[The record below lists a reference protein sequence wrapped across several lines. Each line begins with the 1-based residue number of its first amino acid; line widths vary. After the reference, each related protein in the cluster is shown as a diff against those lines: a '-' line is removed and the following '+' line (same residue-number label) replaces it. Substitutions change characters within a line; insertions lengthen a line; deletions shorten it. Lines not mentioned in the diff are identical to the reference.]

1 MTEDAQA
8 AKARVGKPEAAVLG
22 QLRKK
27 SHEELLF
34 LVEQLLERQP
44 DIKPL
49 IELLIE
55 LPMPN
60 ASQQGKTS
68 GKANTRTLNLSSIRK
83 QLDGALYY
91 AGGGWESAGLI
102 ATELSRLC
110 GIGDGFAEA
119 GEWANAQAVYAA
131 VTGEAIARYEE
142 LEDEWQIAAII
153 DDCTGGLALCLDTQH
168 ELPEDERLSAADR
181 EELLT
186 ALFESWKFGQD
197 YGGIDTDVVGTIMR
211 NVTEEERKLVEE
223 WLRQEI
229 SAGQAS
235 KWRNQSLVG
244 FLVKLQE
251 EAHITNEDLIEEY
264 RKAGLYKEVT
274 EKLLQLGREDEALH
288 VAYELL
294 TDPLEVTWFAE
305 KLVADEARREQAV
318 GLVER
323 KLKEIEQRPQGRT
336 QDYDAVRGVE
346 TYRSW
351 LEKKYSAYGQAE
363 QALNMARARFQAGPS
378 EATYNSVQSASQ
390 LSGQPDT
397 LWSTLRPELLAILEQ
412 QRKWGE
418 LVNIYLHE
426 GEIMQALAALNQME
440 HASTTSNYG
449 YGYSTRYAP
458 ESYQIQV
465 AKAAEEPYPEEAI
478 MLYKRMVERLINARG
493 RENYQQA
500 VGHLTRI
507 KRLYAKQ
514 GREEEWHTYITNL
527 RNSTKSLRA
536 LKEELEKQGL

>member
-8 AKARVGKPEAAVLG
+8 AKARAGKPEAAVLG

-27 SHEELLF
+27 SQEELLF

-60 ASQQGKTS
+60 AGQQGKTPVK
-68 GKANTRTLNLSSIRK
+68 GNTRTLNLSSIRK

-119 GEWANAQAVYAA
+119 GEWANAQTVYAA
-131 VTGEAIARYEE
+131 ITGEAIARYEE

-197 YGGIDTDVVGTIMR
+197 YGGIDTDVVGTIVR

-235 KWRNQSLVG
+235 KWRNEGVLS
-244 FLVKLQE
+244 FLAKLQE
-251 EAHITNEDLIEEY
+251 
-264 RKAGLYKEVT
+264 V
-274 EKLLQLGREDEALH
+274 
-288 VAYELL
+288 
-294 TDPLEVTWFAE
+294 
-305 KLVADEARREQAV
+305 
-318 GLVER
+318 
-323 KLKEIEQRPQGRT
+323 
-336 QDYDAVRGVE
+336 
-346 TYRSW
+346 
-351 LEKKYSAYGQAE
+351 
-363 QALNMARARFQAGPS
+363 
-378 EATYNSVQSASQ
+378 
-390 LSGQPDT
+390 
-397 LWSTLRPELLAILEQ
+397 
-412 QRKWGE
+412 
-418 LVNIYLHE
+418 
-426 GEIMQALAALNQME
+426 
-440 HASTTSNYG
+440 
-449 YGYSTRYAP
+449 
-458 ESYQIQV
+458 
-465 AKAAEEPYPEEAI
+465 
-478 MLYKRMVERLINARG
+478 
-493 RENYQQA
+493 
-500 VGHLTRI
+500 
-507 KRLYAKQ
+507 
-514 GREEEWHTYITNL
+514 
-527 RNSTKSLRA
+527 
-536 LKEELEKQGL
+536 